1 MKTNIQYALYIALV
15 FLAIGCSSKK
25 PAYVQKVEAPI
36 ASNDIPF
43 NLFVYDQDTSITI
56 TTSHGTA
63 VNIDPNTFTHANGS
77 IVTNQ
82 IMIKIREMHSAT
94 DIFRSGIPMSVD
106 GARNGFLQSGGMLEI
121 RAFDNEEE
129 LVIANGKSIGVELAY
144 FSPASGFSLYQLQD
158 NQNWQVNDTFVV
170 KQNQRKVNALNKIM
184 NFLKNPFTKKQQ
196 TTNNEF
202 ELVADLK
209 ESPHL
214 KPFKNQKWKLVDET
228 DPELVQKF
236 MRLNWDDVVVNL
248 VNKKTNTYKL
258 TFTRSITVADAGVEN
273 RSLSLLASPVN
284 VPDSSFAKQL
294 LDYEKTLVTMK
305 DEKIRLQAEADMVSS
320 FQIRKMGVWNIDKIM
335 NNNDLTEVS
344 VSFDFEKRL
353 DPLVNHVKLFVL
365 HEDDNSVIYYLP
377 QDWKK
382 VKLSKTKRNSLVAVL
397 PNNTV
402 AMVDAKA
409 VNAMVN
415 NGKSTLYFSTVE
427 KPASIFK

>member
-25 PAYVQKVEAPI
+25 PTYVQKVEAPI
-36 ASNDIPF
+36 ASNDLPF
-43 NLFVYDQDTSITI
+43 DLFVYDQDTSITI

-63 VNIDPNTFTHANGS
+63 VNIDPNTFAHANGS
-77 IVTNQ
+77 LVTNQ
-82 IMIKIREMHSAT
+82 IMIKIREMHSAI
-94 DIFRSGIPMSVD
+94 DIFKSGIPMSVD

-129 LVIANGKSIGVELAY
+129 LVIANGKGIGVELAN
-144 FSPASGFSLYQLQD
+144 FSPAAGFSLYQLQD
-158 NQNWQVNDTFVV
+158 NQNWQVNDTFIVR
-170 KQNQRKVNALNKIM
+170 KNERKVNALNKIM
-184 NFLKNPFTKKQQ
+184 NFLKNPFDRKSPNN
-196 TTNNEF
+196 NNEF

-214 KPFKNQKWKLVDET
+214 KPFKNQKWKVVDET

-248 VNKKTNTYKL
+248 VNKKTNLYKL
-258 TFTRSITVADAGVEN
+258 TFTRSITIAGADVEN
-273 RSLSLLASPVN
+273 RSLTLLASPVN
-284 VPDSSFAKQL
+284 AKDSEFEKQL

-320 FQIRKMGVWNIDKIM
+320 FQIRKMGIWNIDKIM
-335 NNNDLTEVS
+335 NNNDLAEVS
-344 VSFDFEKRL
+344 VSFDFEKRI

-382 VKLSKTKRNSLVAVL
+382 VKLSKTKRNSMIAVL
-397 PNNTV
+397 PHNTV
-402 AMVDAKA
+402 AVIDAKT

-415 NGKSTLYFSTVE
+415 NGKSSLYFNTVE
-427 KPASIFK
+427 KPASIYK